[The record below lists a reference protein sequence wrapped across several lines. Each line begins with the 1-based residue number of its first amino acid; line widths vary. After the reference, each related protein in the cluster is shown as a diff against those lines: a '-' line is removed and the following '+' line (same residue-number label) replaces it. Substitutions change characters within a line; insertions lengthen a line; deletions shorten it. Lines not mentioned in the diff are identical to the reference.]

1 MERQSWRFCRK
12 LARAMYIVHHYGEW
26 LTPTR
31 LEMQALFSM
40 GQQLEA
46 FINILEEEAPR
57 FQLSLTRTRLST
69 RDFYGNFLTWYTFQL
84 STPFPFEISELLVH
98 IENFT
103 GIQTLPRAFRLG
115 FEIGFIG
122 NHATYRTSGNKW
134 KLHVSGATHL
144 AQNNKHTI
152 CFGIEF
158 LQKAHNHKIGDSLGH
173 ELLHA
178 VLNVDDKGLGK
189 TDLKFYLENTKL
201 LEKEGLRLRLKA
213 LPFFKVFYR
222 CVLDLIETRIVQKQ
236 IGLLDEINL
245 KAYSKL
251 NLPFS
256 HNSLM
261 KGNVKCPF
269 CKEKMFGFNKK
280 IEKTVVREFFTLL
293 V

>member
-1 MERQSWRFCRK
+1 MERHSWRFCRK

-31 LEMQALFSM
+31 LEMQTLFSM
-40 GQQLEA
+40 RQQLEA
-46 FINILEEEAPR
+46 FINILEEKAPR

-69 RDFYGNFLTWYTFQL
+69 RDFYDKFLTWYTFQL
-84 STPFPFEISELLVH
+84 STPLPFEISELLAHVK
-98 IENFT
+98 NFT

-122 NHATYRTSGNKW
+122 KHATYRTSGNKW

-144 AQNNKHTI
+144 AQNDQHTI

-189 TDLKFYLENTKL
+189 MDLKFYLENKKL
-201 LEKEGLRLRLKA
+201 LEKEGLRLRQKA
-213 LPFFKVFYR
+213 LPFFEVFHQN
-222 CVLDLIETRIVQKQ
+222 VLNLIETRIVQKQ
-236 IGLLDEINL
+236 TGLLDEINL
-245 KAYSKL
+245 KAYSEL

-256 HNSLM
+256 PNSLM
-261 KGNVKCPF
+261 KGNVKCPL
-269 CKEKMFGFNKK
+269 CNVPM
-280 IEKTVVREFFTLL
+280 EFI
-293 V
+293 VS